1 MNKGLIGIFA
11 LFLSLA
17 GSLSAEANGN
27 GFDVVSGI
35 PVADPDA
42 VSDEGAYGLDLLGSI
57 GGERTSYSINVKYQ
71 LYKMSK
77 RSNLTFNF
85 LAYQYEWSNSVAG
98 VDGQELQ
105 FNLYYSRNI
114 FKNNLNDFGEIS
126 WRPSKWSLSYYAGLG
141 FASSSLDV
149 TIANL
154 PGQPAVTELNGL
166 RGGTNFVGEVDSVAV
181 PINFG
186 LVGNV
191 GLSRRLG
198 FEAFANVDQH
208 IEIDDPAFG
217 SYQPTLTV
225 GGIFHFKSNARGYF
239 PMEYSLGLILNSATN
254 DIDDDSFGANA
265 LLGIRKRF

>member
-1 MNKGLIGIFA
+1 MNKTLVCIFA
-11 LFLSLA
+11 LFLSLTS
-17 GSLSAEANGN
+17 SLWSEANGN
-27 GFDVVSGI
+27 GFDIANGV

-57 GGERTSYSINVKYQ
+57 GGERSSYTLNVKYQ

-77 RSNLTFNF
+77 KSNLTFNF
-85 LAYQYEWSNSVAG
+85 VAYQYEWNNSVAS

-114 FKNNLNDFGEIS
+114 FKNNTNDFGEIA

-149 TIANL
+149 TLATL
-154 PGQPAVTELNGL
+154 PAQPAVPELNGL
-166 RGGTNFVGEVDSVAV
+166 RGGSNFVGEVDAVAV
-181 PINFG
+181 PINIG
-186 LVGNV
+186 LVGNMS
-191 GLSRRLG
+191 LSRRLG

-225 GGIFHFKSNARGYF
+225 GGILHFKSSARGYF
-239 PMEYSLGLILNSATN
+239 PMEFSLGLILNSATN